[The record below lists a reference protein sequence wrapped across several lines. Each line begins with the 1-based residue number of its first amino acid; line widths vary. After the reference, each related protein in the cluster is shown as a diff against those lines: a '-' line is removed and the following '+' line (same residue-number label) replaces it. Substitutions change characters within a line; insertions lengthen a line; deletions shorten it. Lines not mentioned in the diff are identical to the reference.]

1 MHYLANYDAF
11 KNYMDEEFEMPDK
24 MVAIL
29 VRFLE
34 QNQGVLSRSAREK
47 AFSMLTEKEVQ
58 QIELTFTA
66 IFGK

>member
-1 MHYLANYDAF
+1 
-11 KNYMDEEFEMPDK
+11 MDEEFEMPDK